1 MPQKYNRLGKHLGWE
16 DLSAMYIDEMLEHLE
31 TWYDIVDIKLQDV
44 DITNVH
50 EPPITT
56 KGDPYLRNCLFNKN
70 NTYGD
75 DFQDNTDGS
84 RVDVSSATSGS
95 VMRHLTLKEVTR
107 LIAELQGGG
116 GW

>member
-1 MPQKYNRLGKHLGWE
+1 
-16 DLSAMYIDEMLEHLE
+16 MLEHLE

>member
-1 MPQKYNRLGKHLGWE
+1 MPQKHNRLGKHLGWD
-16 DLSAMYIDEMLEHLE
+16 DLASMDIEEMLEHVE
-31 TWYDIVDIKLQDV
+31 TWYDIVDIKLQDI

-56 KGDPYLRNCLFNKN
+56 KGDPYLRNCLFNKKRDN
-70 NTYGD
+70 VYGKD
-75 DFQDNTDGS
+75 RRSGVNEDLTIVN
-84 RVDVSSATSGS
+84 SGS

-107 LIAELQGGG
+107 LISELQGGS